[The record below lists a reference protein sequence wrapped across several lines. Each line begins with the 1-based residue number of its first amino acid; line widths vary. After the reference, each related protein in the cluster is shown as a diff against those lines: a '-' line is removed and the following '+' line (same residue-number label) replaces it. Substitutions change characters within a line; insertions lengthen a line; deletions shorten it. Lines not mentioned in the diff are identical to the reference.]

1 MYIIL
6 IVYKPGVRFYES
18 QRLKAGA
25 HLFFNAFWLIPNFCI
40 NQMYMRDPM
49 HQIDSGVI
57 ISFLKAV
64 LRKFRECVEFPLG
77 ITGAAAKKLTGRLRR
92 LLGKEKTAS
101 GHVMH
106 GAHACIVP
114 VNYATTNVFKQL
126 EDKQKAARNTRS
138 CDYRHLML
146 LLPFCLSNLFREEV
160 EEHNSTHPGAAVVDP
175 SEELIGVTNVF
186 LRWYKLFRQTTPGK
200 TAADITLLRSLSL
213 RYVSIKTIIH
223 IKLII

>member
-1 MYIIL
+1 MSI

-18 QRLKAGA
+18 QRIKAGA
-25 HLFFNAFWLIPNFCI
+25 HLFFNAFWMIPNFCI

-77 ITGAAAKKLTGRLRR
+77 IPGAAAKKRTMRLRR
-92 LLGKEKTAS
+92 LLGREKIAS
-101 GHVMH
+101 CHVVH
-106 GAHACIVP
+106 GAHACLVP

-126 EDKQKAARNTRS
+126 EDKQKASRNTRS

-160 EEHNSTHPGAAVVDP
+160 EEHNSSNPGAAGVDP

-200 TAADITLLRSLSL
+200 TAADINLLRTLSL
-213 RYVSIKTIIH
+213 LGIFLLRALYT
-223 IKLII
+223 L